1 MKFFDSWTFLIY
13 RSVPQRFFLRP
24 RQKKFDGKSWYSV
37 LLHENF
43 RYPNFSGGLKGL
55 PTQFVSTVRPKK
67 QRKIALPPTE
77 HKIFRSTKNSET
89 ERGSTRNIIGSI
101 REKNSTKKNDINLL
115 VTKFFDSWT
124 FLIYRSV
131 PQRNFS
137 ARRQKIFDGK
147 SWYSVLLHH
156 FFRYLTFA
164 TFRNFRWFL
173 KKVFGTVRQK
183 KSKENRYVHKSCRD
197 PKKPET

>member
-1 MKFFDSWTFLIY
+1 MEG
-13 RSVPQRFFLRP
+13 
-24 RQKKFDGKSWYSV
+24 QK
-37 LLHENF
+37 N
-43 RYPNFSGGLKGL
+43 RRN
-55 PTQFVSTVRPKK
+55 
-67 QRKIALPPTE
+67 IALPPTE

-173 KKVFGTVRQK
+173 KNFFGTVRQK
-183 KSKENRYVHKSCRD
+183 NRRKTVICIKVFEI
-197 PKKPET
+197 PKFWSLEVVPGNFCVLWDNKVRLKNVILRSQA